1 MERMPPPIL
10 ALRLFLSLFTGVEKH
25 SMKAIVTGITGQDGA
40 YLAELLLEKGYTV
53 YGTYRRTSSV
63 NFWRIEELGVQN
75 NPNLHL
81 VEYDLTDLSASI
93 RLLQTTEATEVY
105 NLAAQSFVGVSFEQ
119 PLTTAEITGLGVVNL
134 LEAIRIV
141 NPKVRFYQ
149 ASTSE
154 MFGKVQAI
162 PQVEST
168 PFYPRSP
175 YGVAKLY
182 AHWMTI
188 NYRESYGIFATS
200 GILFNHESPL
210 RGREF
215 VTRKITDSVAKIKL
229 GLIKNFELGNMDAK
243 RDWGFA
249 KEYVE
254 GMWRMLQADEP
265 DTFVLATNR
274 TETVRD
280 FVTMAFKAVGITL
293 QWKGEAEAEQGI
305 DSATGIVLVSVNPKF
320 YRPTEVELLI
330 GDPAKAKSVLG
341 WEPKTTLEELCRM
354 MVEADLRR
362 NGKGVSF

>member
-1 MERMPPPIL
+1 MTNKKTAII
-10 ALRLFLSLFTGVEKH
+10 TGV
-25 SMKAIVTGITGQDGA
+25 TGQDGA
-40 YLAELLLEKGYTV
+40 YLTELLLGKGYKV

-63 NFWRIEELGVQN
+63 NFWRLEEVGVAKH
-75 NPNLHL
+75 PNLEL
-81 VEYDLTDLSASI
+81 VEYDLTDLG
-93 RLLQTTEATEVY
+93 TTIAMVQRIQPDEIY

-119 PLTTAEITGLGVVNL
+119 PTTTAQITGVGALHI
-134 LEAIRIV
+134 LEAIRLV
-141 NPKVRFYQ
+141 NSKIRFYQ

-162 PQVEST
+162 PQKEDT
-168 PFYPRSP
+168 PFWPRSP

-182 AHWMTI
+182 AHWITV
-188 NYRESYGIFATS
+188 NYRESYDIFGSS

-229 GLIKNFELGNMDAK
+229 GLLDCLELGNLDAK

-249 KEYVE
+249 QEYVE

-280 FVTMAFKAVGITL
+280 FVSMAFKGAGINVEFRGKDVDEVAV
-293 QWKGEAEAEQGI
+293 
-305 DSATGIVLVSVNPKF
+305 DMATGKAVMRINPKF
-320 YRPTEVELLI
+320 HRPAEVELLI
-330 GDPAKAKSVLG
+330 GDPEKAARVLG
-341 WEPKTTLEELCRM
+341 WKPETTLEQLCQM
-354 MVEADLRR
+354 MVEADLKR
-362 NGKGVSF
+362 NERGFSF

>member
-1 MERMPPPIL
+1 MLQKVAVI
-10 ALRLFLSLFTGVEKH
+10 
-25 SMKAIVTGITGQDGA
+25 TGITGQDGA
-40 YLAELLLEKGYTV
+40 YLAELLLEKGYVV

-63 NFWRIEELGVQN
+63 NFWRIEELGIAKH
-75 NPNLHL
+75 PNLNL
-81 VEYDLTDLSASI
+81 VEYDLTDLSTSI
-93 RLLQTTEATEVY
+93 RLLQQTGATEVY

-119 PLTTAEITGLGVVNL
+119 PITTAEITGIGSVNL
-134 LEAIRIV
+134 LEAIRVV
-141 NPKVRFYQ
+141 NPKIRFYQ

-154 MFGKVQAI
+154 MFGLVQAV
-162 PQVEST
+162 PQKEDT

-188 NYRESYGIFATS
+188 NYRESYGIFASS

-229 GLIKNFELGNMDAK
+229 GQLAVLELGNMDAK

-254 GMWRMLQADEP
+254 GMWRMLQAKQP

-274 TETVRD
+274 SETVRD
-280 FVTMAFKAVGITL
+280 FVSMAFKAADMTLRFEGKEEQEVGIDVT
-293 QWKGEAEAEQGI
+293 
-305 DSATGIVLVSVNPKF
+305 TGKTRVRVNAKF
-320 YRPTEVELLI
+320 YRPADVELLI
-330 GDPAKAKSVLG
+330 GNPERAKEILG
-341 WEPKTTLEELCRM
+341 WQSKTNLEQLCQM
-354 MVEADLRR
+354 MIEQDIRR
-362 NGKGVSF
+362 NQNGFSF

>member
-1 MERMPPPIL
+1 MGMTQKI
-10 ALRLFLSLFTGVEKH
+10 AV
-25 SMKAIVTGITGQDGA
+25 VTGITGQDGA
-40 YLAELLLEKGYTV
+40 YLAELLLGKGYQV

-63 NFWRIEELGVQN
+63 NFWRIEELGIAQH
-75 NPNLHL
+75 PNLNL

-93 RLLQTTEATEVY
+93 RLLQMSGATEVY
-105 NLAAQSFVGVSFEQ
+105 NLAAQSFVGVSFDQ
-119 PLTTAEITGLGVVNL
+119 PITTAEITGIGPVNL

-141 NPKVRFYQ
+141 NPKIRFYQ

-162 PQVEST
+162 PQIEST

-188 NYRESYGIFATS
+188 NYRESYGIFGAS

-210 RGREF
+210 RGQEF
-215 VTRKITDSVAKIKL
+215 VTRKITDSMAKIKL
-229 GLIKNFELGNMDAK
+229 GKLDVLELGNIDAK

-254 GMWRMLQADEP
+254 GMWLMLQADQP
-265 DTFVLATNR
+265 DTYVLATNR

-280 FVTMAFKAVGITL
+280 FVTMAAKAAGFTLRWEGKEENEVGI
-293 QWKGEAEAEQGI
+293 
-305 DSATGIVLVSVNPKF
+305 DVATGKTLVRVNPKF
-320 YRPTEVELLI
+320 YRPAEVELLI
-330 GDPAKAKSVLG
+330 GNPEKAVRELG
-341 WEPKTTLEELCRM
+341 WAPKTTLEELCQM

-362 NGKGVSF
+362 NQAGFSF

>member
-1 MERMPPPIL
+1 MKT
-10 ALRLFLSLFTGVEKH
+10 AL
-25 SMKAIVTGITGQDGA
+25 ITGITGQDGA
-40 YLAELLLEKGYTV
+40 YLAQLLLEKGYIV
-53 YGTYRRTSSV
+53 YGTFRRTSSV
-63 NFWRIEELGVQN
+63 NFWRIEELGIEKHPQ
-75 NPNLHL
+75 LHL

-93 RLLQTTEATEVY
+93 RLLQNTGATEVY

-119 PLTTAEITGLGVVNL
+119 PLTTAEITGIGPVNL

-141 NPKVRFYQ
+141 NPQIRFYQ

-162 PQVEST
+162 PQIEST

-182 AHWMTI
+182 AHWMTV
-188 NYRESYGIFATS
+188 NYRESYNIFGAS

-215 VTRKITDSVAKIKL
+215 VTRKITDSVAKIKFGMQEVL
-229 GLIKNFELGNMDAK
+229 ELGNLDAK

-254 GMWRMLQADEP
+254 GMWRILQADRP
-265 DTFVLATNR
+265 DTYVLATNR

-280 FVTMAFKAVGITL
+280 FVDMAFKSVEMQLEWWGT
-293 QWKGEAEAEQGI
+293 AEAENGI
-305 DSATGIVLVSVNPKF
+305 CRKTGKTVVRVNPKF
-320 YRPTEVELLI
+320 YRPAEVELLI
-330 GDPAKAKSVLG
+330 GNPAKAKQELG
-341 WEPKTTLEELCRM
+341 WAPKTTLEELCAM

-362 NGKGVSF
+362 NRAGFSF